1 MVPEPV
7 EGLNHRNAN
16 LLDIPFFFIYAD
28 NSFEDY
34 MTVKEACEEF
44 LLYIKAVRG
53 MADNTVTAYRNDL
66 EQFCSMNHIGAE
78 RDISTVTT
86 EEIRLCIGQLSL
98 KKREASSI
106 NRFISA
112 VRTMFSYCRK
122 FGHISKN
129 PADEVN
135 NIKVPKRLP
144 VFLTGAEV
152 DKLCAMPDNKNLL
165 WASRDKA
172 LFEMMYSSGCR
183 LSEIAA
189 LKISDFSS
197 GYGSAVVTGKGSK
210 DRVVYFENDAKK
222 ALEAYLKERDER
234 FPDRSLLNGENF
246 VFVNQRGSP
255 LSNHG
260 IAFIL
265 SKYSGPLGTNR
276 HVNPHALRHTFATAM
291 ISQGADVRLVQEML
305 GHSSISTTQR
315 YTHVSTEQMIEM
327 YNMAHPHGGKK

>member
-1 MVPEPV
+1 ME
-7 EGLNHRNAN
+7 L
-16 LLDIPFFFIYAD
+16 
-28 NSFEDY
+28 
-34 MTVKEACEEF
+34 
-44 LLYIKAVRG
+44 
-53 MADNTVTAYRNDL
+53 
-66 EQFCSMNHIGAE
+66 
-78 RDISTVTT
+78 
-86 EEIRLCIGQLSL
+86 
-98 KKREASSI
+98 
-106 NRFISA
+106 
-112 VRTMFSYCRK
+112 
-122 FGHISKN
+122 
-129 PADEVN
+129 
-135 NIKVPKRLP
+135 
-144 VFLTGAEV
+144 
-152 DKLCAMPDNKNLL
+152 
-165 WASRDKA
+165 
-172 LFEMMYSSGCR
+172 
-183 LSEIAA
+183 
-189 LKISDFSS
+189 
-197 GYGSAVVTGKGSK
+197 
-210 DRVVYFENDAKK
+210 NDAKK